1 MGVQRLRLLHE
12 VRTYYNA
19 LWAFVSAAAEKG
31 EYELVFMILLLLC
44 PYHRNTVL
52 LTISPIYLSHLLYPI
67 IHAQCKPV

>member
-19 LWAFVSAAAEKG
+19 LWAFVSATTEKG
-31 EYELVFMILLLLC
+31 EYELVFMILLWC

-52 LTISPIYLSHLLYPI
+52 LTVSPIYLSYLLYPI
-67 IHAQCKPV
+67 IHA